1 MRLTILSLSLLMWC
15 WLILLPTEMSLGQ
28 ENPLTKEIDAIL
40 DKYEQK
46 KWEAEKEA
54 AAKLSKL
61 QDELELEL
69 GRLSEKLNKGGKL
82 DDAIV
87 VRDVIRKMRRLRPLR
102 ILYHPTSKDY
112 LLAATDETIQE
123 ATAKGYAVQNTFVGF
138 VLSEPNEQTV
148 PLMTLFW
155 KHGDDFF
162 NTATKEGI
170 ATGQFEYDNLRIEG
184 HIYPNRLPGTSPLY
198 LYWNGKDNATMLD
211 VKDPSFFANGYRKVR
226 LEGWVLKSDK

>member
-1 MRLTILSLSLLMWC
+1 
-15 WLILLPTEMSLGQ
+15 
-28 ENPLTKEIDAIL
+28 
-40 DKYEQK
+40 
-46 KWEAEKEA
+46 
-54 AAKLSKL
+54 
-61 QDELELEL
+61 
-69 GRLSEKLNKGGKL
+69 LSEKLNKGGKL
-82 DDAIV
+82 DEAIV
-87 VRDVIRKMRRLRPLR
+87 VRDVIHKISRLRPLR

>member
-1 MRLTILSLSLLMWC
+1 MRLTILPLSLLMGC

-87 VRDVIRKMRRLRPLR
+87 VRDVIRKMSRLRPLR